1 MPAEF
6 YFIGIYQPS
15 LNSMSYHL
23 LLIMIKAQIEDEAM
37 YLSKPK
43 AKRNKFTGIDSLQ

>member
-15 LNSMSYHL
+15 LNSKSYHNDL

-37 YLSKPK
+37 DLSIPK
-43 AKRNKFTGIDSLQ
+43 AKRDC